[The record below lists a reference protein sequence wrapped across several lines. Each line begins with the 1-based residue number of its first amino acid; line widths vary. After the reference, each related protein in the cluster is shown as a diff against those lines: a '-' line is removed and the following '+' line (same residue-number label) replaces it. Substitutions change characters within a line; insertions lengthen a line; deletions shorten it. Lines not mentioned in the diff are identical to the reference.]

1 MRVTTAKVPFDQ
13 DGGEKTPK
21 GDRETDVNFWVT
33 IKKDTAMAPSAACV
47 TRSDVLDRIFRQSRP
62 TPLSDRDERYP
73 LDVAVEAYR
82 LDEELVATGS
92 LIQLQAR
99 DVGAEGIGLF
109 APHNIAED
117 FLLLKIPA
125 DAESVVVPVR
135 IIWEEKIST
144 ESHYRFGA
152 EFMDDSIKLSWPE
165 TTQN

>member
-1 MRVTTAKVPFDQ
+1 
-13 DGGEKTPK
+13 
-21 GDRETDVNFWVT
+21 
-33 IKKDTAMAPSAACV
+33 
-47 TRSDVLDRIFRQSRP
+47 
-62 TPLSDRDERYP
+62 
-73 LDVAVEAYR
+73 
-82 LDEELVATGS
+82 
-92 LIQLQAR
+92 
-99 DVGAEGIGLF
+99 LF

-144 ESHYRFGA
+144 EAHYRFGA